1 MSDNIELRDVEG
13 NVFAVVKPAA
23 WPVLQDYLD
32 SVQAE
37 YDRVLG
43 PGAVQV
49 VADSESPVE
58 DAVNGDARSN
68 D

>member
-1 MSDNIELRDVEG
+1 MSEPIVVLLDDGREL
-13 NVFAVVKPAA
+13 VFQLAGFESDAA
-23 WPVLQDYLD
+23 FMA

-43 PGAVQV
+43 PGVIQV